1 MDLNRMRYL
10 FNLNKAKSVI
20 GFGCD
25 LTNMKFSNSNQNL
38 KEERK
43 SKNREKRNEK
53 DHCKYNKK
61 AMK

>member
-1 MDLNRMRYL
+1 MG
-10 FNLNKAKSVI
+10 I
-20 GFGCD
+20 GCD

-53 DHCKYNKK
+53 DHYKHNKK